1 MNIFRLAAIALLLS
15 SFEASAEDAANPVGS
30 WNLPAAKCPM
40 TFVLTSEGRLTRTT
54 GTLNYTT
61 QTKLVPD
68 GDGWLLEER
77 LEQHNDGVS
86 CKGDTGNVVA
96 QHLKNKAY
104 IELKDGKL
112 RYSLVKGRGPVHTF
126 VRSNT

>member
-1 MNIFRLAAIALLLS
+1 MNVFRLAAIALLLS
-15 SFEASAEDAANPVGS
+15 LAASAEGIVSPVGS
-30 WNLPAAKCPM
+30 WALLTAKCPM
-40 TFVLTSEGRLTRTT
+40 TFELTSEGRLTRTT
-54 GTLNYTT
+54 GTLSYTT
-61 QTKLVPD
+61 KTKLVPN

-86 CKGDTGNVVA
+86 CKGDAGDIVV

-112 RYSLVKGRGPVHTF
+112 RYSLIKGRGPVHTF
-126 VRSNT
+126 VRSDT